1 MGRNLTSFSRKGSTF
16 SRRRRRDAF
25 SSIFDTWFD
34 TQYLTGPDVCLW
46 TRPKDHEQPFFS
58 IFSCVIV
65 DRLSR
70 LIILDAAGCARKK
83 EREREKEK
91 SNAKGGMS
99 AGDEKEYVYFQ
110 WNSLLILRWNYGKTR
125 ELFTLLFSFDSNP
138 HSSIRSTDFF
148 YFEYFSDKWDDIS
161 SESSSINRWEYRIYI

>member
-83 EREREKEK
+83 EREREGKIECK
-91 SNAKGGMS
+91 RRNVGRGREGVRVFPVEQPVDSSMK
-99 AGDEKEYVYFQ
+99 
-110 WNSLLILRWNYGKTR
+110 LRQDAWAFH
-125 ELFTLLFSFDSNP
+125 FTLFFWFQSTLIDPFHGFFLFRIFLWQMGRYFLR
-138 HSSIRSTDFF
+138 IKFF
-148 YFEYFSDKWDDIS
+148 HQQM
-161 SESSSINRWEYRIYI
+161 RI

>member
-1 MGRNLTSFSRKGSTF
+1 MGRNLTSLSRKGSTF
-16 SRRRRRDAF
+16 EDGSAF

-46 TRPKDHEQPFFS
+46 TPAQRPRTTFFLHFFLRHCRS
-58 IFSCVIV
+58 LVPSHHP
-65 DRLSR
+65 LQAA
-70 LIILDAAGCARKK
+70 LPDAREKRR

-110 WNSLLILRWNYGKTR
+110 WNRLLILRWNYDAWA
-125 ELFTLLFSFDSNP
+125 FYFFSFDSNP
-138 HSSIRSTDFF
+138 HSSIRSTDFLAN
-148 YFEYFSDKWDDIS
+148 IS
-161 SESSSINRWEYRIYI
+161 LTNGTIFPQNRSIKMRIYIYI